1 MDTIVYKYKWLGD
14 VVSGQSESEGVVVYD
29 AGGVGTEQ

>member
-14 VVSGQSESEGVVVYD
+14 VVSGHFESEGIVVYD
-29 AGGVGTEQ
+29 ADGVGTEQ